1 MVRRLNQTL
10 GPRGLK
16 ILPLRYAKGRL
27 LIYVYRPSRLTED
40 LKGSFARG
48 LLESRGYPCGS
59 AEGCVA
65 RLARRLKENGEFPHE
80 IGLFLGY
87 PPEDVEGFI
96 ENRGKNCKCVG
107 CWKVYGDPE
116 QAVRQFA
123 RFKKC
128 REVYLRLYRD
138 GKKSLDQLTVA
149 S

>member
-1 MVRRLNQTL
+1 MTEAEVNAAVEKLVAAANEESEKASREYEEACRQKKYAAAENHTLRSSFLEEALETLKKRL
-10 GPRGLK
+10 
-16 ILPLRYAKGRL
+16 
-27 LIYVYRPSRLTED
+27 S
-40 LKGSFARG
+40 
-48 LLESRGYPCGS
+48 ES
-59 AEGCVA
+59 
-65 RLARRLKENGEFPHE
+65 GEFPHE